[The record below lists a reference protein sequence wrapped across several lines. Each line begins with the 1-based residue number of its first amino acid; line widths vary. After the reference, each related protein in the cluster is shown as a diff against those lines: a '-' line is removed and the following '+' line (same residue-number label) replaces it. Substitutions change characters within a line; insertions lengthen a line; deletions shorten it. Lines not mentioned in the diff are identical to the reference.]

1 MKISKRND
9 VGKRANWT
17 KEFMKFYFLHALK
30 SNYEL
35 LQNVLQIV
43 ISDKKK
49 PEHTSL
55 SLFKVKESQKY

>member
-1 MKISKRND
+1 
-9 VGKRANWT
+9 
-17 KEFMKFYFLHALK
+17 MKFYFLHALK

-55 SLFKVKESQKY
+55 SLFKLKESQKYQYGAAWGDINGKLAL